1 VPVGVD
7 GGVRLHTLLCKSAWL
22 PMDMMGQ
29 GAAIVACY
37 LPCDARPMWH
47 EARFAA
53 VELGSSIEYRRVGAL
68 GWLRR
73 PLALWRGG

>member
-1 VPVGVD
+1 MPVGVD

-47 EARFAA
+47 EARCAA
-53 VELGSSIEYRRVGAL
+53 VKPGPQLNIDGSGPLGGFDGRLPCGEG
-68 GWLRR
+68 
-73 PLALWRGG
+73 